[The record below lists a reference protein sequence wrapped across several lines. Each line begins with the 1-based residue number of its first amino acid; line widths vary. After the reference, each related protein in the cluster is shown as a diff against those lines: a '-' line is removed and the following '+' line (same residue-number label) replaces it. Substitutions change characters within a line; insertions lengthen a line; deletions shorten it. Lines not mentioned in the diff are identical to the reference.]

1 MIFIKKTFG
10 GLSASY
16 YLRQLFFGAIFTALF
31 IALMYNG
38 GDKRIFSYLIFIA
51 NTFLYP
57 YSRFVYESIVDFIFG
72 DNVFFVN
79 ALFLLAVKFITMLL
93 CYGFAFII
101 VPLGLLYLYFYHT
114 KNKTFDE

>member
-1 MIFIKKTFG
+1 MSFIKKTFG
-10 GLSASY
+10 GFSSPY
-16 YLRQLFFGAIFTALF
+16 YLRQLFFGAIFMALF

-38 GDKRIFSYLIFIA
+38 GDKRIFSYPIFIA

-57 YSRFVYESIVDFIFG
+57 YSRFVYKSVADFIFG

-79 ALFLLAVKFITMLL
+79 ALFLLATKFITMLL

-101 VPLGLLYLYFYHT
+101 APLGLLYLYFYHT

>member
-1 MIFIKKTFG
+1 MSFIKKTFG

-16 YLRQLFFGAIFTALF
+16 YLRHLFFGAIFTALF

-38 GDKRIFSYLIFIA
+38 GDKRIFSYLIFTA

-79 ALFLLAVKFITMLL
+79 ALFLLVAKFITMLL
-93 CYGFAFII
+93 C
-101 VPLGLLYLYFYHT
+101 
-114 KNKTFDE
+114 

>member
-1 MIFIKKTFG
+1 MSFIKKTFG
-10 GLSASY
+10 GLSSPY
-16 YLRQLFFGAIFTALF
+16 YLRQLFFGVIFTALF

-38 GDKRIFSYLIFIA
+38 GDKRIFSYIIFIA

-57 YSRFVYESIVDFIFG
+57 YSRFVYESIADFIFG

-79 ALFLLAVKFITMLL
+79 ALFLLAAKFITMLL

-101 VPLGLLYLYFYHT
+101 APLGLLYLYFYHT
-114 KNKTFDE
+114 KKQNL

>member
-1 MIFIKKTFG
+1 MSFIKKTFG

-51 NTFLYP
+51 STFLYP
-57 YSRFVYESIVDFIFG
+57 YSRFVYESVADFIFG
-72 DNVFFVN
+72 DNVFFIN
-79 ALFLLAVKFITMLL
+79 ELFLLAVKFITMLL
-93 CYGFAFII
+93 SYGFAFII
-101 VPLGLLYLYFYHT
+101 APLGLLYLYFYHT